1 MSRNGVL
8 GDMEIIDNYVNDL
21 RLRQLDLAI
30 VLLLDVD
37 SRIILDVSL
46 ALNIQP
52 CSLNLLYCLVYGP

>member
-37 SRIILDVSL
+37 SRLILDVFL
-46 ALNIQP
+46 ALNI
-52 CSLNLLYCLVYGP
+52 

>member
-1 MSRNGVL
+1 MSRHGVL

-37 SRIILDVSL
+37 SRLILDVFL
-46 ALNIQP
+46 ALNI
-52 CSLNLLYCLVYGP
+52 